1 MTNLPPLT
9 KQQVCDAQWNKS
21 LAKMLYTFPKADRF
35 RDLKPTNRPIAYE
48 LPSTKMI
55 RTTTM
60 GWGERSDFTKGKR
73 APIFYKVKRDFDE
86 GTQIGPMY
94 SLGQPREVYK
104 KVFNPNSMQA
114 DSCVPGPGTYHV
126 KETLGEEN
134 PQYSMAPKT
143 FVDENK
149 GRRGFP
155 GPGTYENKLEINGDG
170 LVPVS
175 TIENTRPVN
184 FSLYKDKRFNYK
196 CKTYFFLIMFIDN
209 KNPAP
214 NQYKIRGL
222 IGRPLFNSK
231 YGSSKMITMGPLT
244 TFGGRKDNFPGPG
257 SYKVYSEFGDIPKL
271 KKRKNKKKKKKEN

>member
-196 CKTYFFLIMFIDN
+196 CKTYFF
-209 KNPAP
+209 
-214 NQYKIRGL
+214 
-222 IGRPLFNSK
+222 FN
-231 YGSSKMITMGPLT
+231 
-244 TFGGRKDNFPGPG
+244 N
-257 SYKVYSEFGDIPKL
+257 VY
-271 KKRKNKKKKKKEN
+271 R